1 MGIATRPMTLRR
13 IQEMLSA
20 SCVTADPPLDLEALV
35 GCASDLMSNVLAF
48 GRPHAIL
55 LTGLT
60 SPQTVRTAEIAD
72 CVAIC
77 FAYGKQPPAVTVELA
92 EGSGI
97 PLFVTPFTLY
107 VASGKLYEL
116 GLPGCPEAT

>member
-1 MGIATRPMTLRR
+1 MTLKR
-13 IQEMLSA
+13 IQELLSA
-20 SCVTADPPLDLEALV
+20 SCVTADPPLELEALV

-48 GRPHAIL
+48 GRPQAIL

-116 GLPGCPEAT
+116 GLAGCPEAT